1 MPFFADRR
9 LVVIE
14 NSQFFKTSADDMLVE
29 LVKNLPDTTVLVF
42 IENEVDKRNRLYKAV
57 KEKGY
62 ISELNEQSDND
73 IIKWV
78 VGLLKRENRVMND
91 DTIRLFLTKTGNSM
105 ENISRE
111 FEKLICYT
119 MGRERITSEDVEEV
133 CTTQTTNRI
142 FDMITAISQKNQE
155 KALEL
160 YYDLLTLK
168 EPPMRIMF
176 LIARNF
182 NQLLMVKELT
192 ENGNASAAIAG
203 KMGIQGFLV
212 GKLQAQAR
220 PFKTGTLRRALE
232 ECVTLE
238 EAVKTGRLED
248 RLAVEMLIVKYSAA

>member
-1 MPFFADRR
+1 
-9 LVVIE
+9 
-14 NSQFFKTSADDMLVE
+14 MLVE

-78 VGLLKRENRVMND
+78 VGLLKRENRMMND